1 MLNLVGRNSGVMT
14 LIEDRHSR
22 LRRSSGVRLRKADT
36 HEIHMDTV
44 YLSCVAKIL
53 CLGWCLLMSL
63 SFESDKSTSFS

>member
-14 LIEDRHSR
+14 LLEDRDSW

-44 YLSCVAKIL
+44 LSQL
-53 CLGWCLLMSL
+53 CIQDSVPWLVFAYVSVI
-63 SFESDKSTSFS
+63 